1 MNLITGGGLMVFFGV
16 IVAAGTVIHL
26 WPLFLVILAVVLIA
40 MVAAKPRTSALDRA
54 KREYIATG
62 KLPWDES

>member
-1 MNLITGGGLMVFFGV
+1 MLFFGV

-26 WPLFLVILAVVLIA
+26 WPLLLVILAVVLIVKA
-40 MVAAKPRTSALDRA
+40 SKPRTSHLDRA
-54 KREYIATG
+54 KAEYIATG